1 MRANTE
7 LMCMMK
13 SKNTRRRKLLG
24 RLCAL
29 MFLGWIY
36 YAFIH
41 KDNYKHHHGNHTDV
55 DSHTTPRNI
64 NSPQGSIGYNHC
76 EVDAIDWDGPSIFTT
91 DASNFNLKFGK
102 GSFGSYVQVHQ
113 GAVSQPTLRIEG
125 MISPMESVLVKNEQD
140 GGRTISI
147 WHLGL
152 HIEIREDP
160 ELFDVLVWFEDR
172 TVVADDGYGYRACAT
187 LDIAIIL
194 LIDGAV
200 TKINMYNLDK
210 IRFRKL
216 DLETA
221 VGNVIGND
229 LVLVDEF
236 LVRVKTGKVATQN
249 RPLDVSVTTD
259 TGRAYVGVKTTPLN
273 KDEEGKH
280 RVSVTALTGSAKV
293 DISPLS
299 LEVPSDKKSGD
310 LEVTTYVNTG
320 AVSNTIQ
327 LTDASQKLYLTARS
341 STGAVDVSVSDAFL
355 GGFRLQTKTGSAKVQ
370 PTTSSD
376 SEISYMT
383 QTDKVIVGFKKPVSD
398 EDDSADQPQID
409 LRTSTGRV
417 SLKFTK

>member
-1 MRANTE
+1 MASHSNNNSTSQYLPFSCVYGSESQPLLGHHSHPHQSLYQQQNEGEYRVDVHDEKCDIAPRE
-7 LMCMMK
+7 VSPLIC
-13 SKNTRRRKLLG
+13 KNTRRRKLLG

-236 LVRVKTGKVATQN
+236 LVRVKTGKVEICC
-249 RPLDVSVTTD
+249 S
-259 TGRAYVGVKTTPLN
+259 GRNP
-273 KDEEGKH
+273 EQ
-280 RVSVTALTGSAKV
+280 ALGCV
-293 DISPLS
+293 C
-299 LEVPSDKKSGD
+299 
-310 LEVTTYVNTG
+310 
-320 AVSNTIQ
+320 
-327 LTDASQKLYLTARS
+327 
-341 STGAVDVSVSDAFL
+341 
-355 GGFRLQTKTGSAKVQ
+355 
-370 PTTSSD
+370 
-376 SEISYMT
+376 
-383 QTDKVIVGFKKPVSD
+383 
-398 EDDSADQPQID
+398 DDGHWACLCRRQDYA
-409 LRTSTGRV
+409 L
-417 SLKFTK
+417 